1 MGLDTVASDIVICAL
16 LLCGAVC
23 IAALVG
29 DSDEPV

>member
-1 MGLDTVASDIVICAL
+1 MGWGSMASDIVICAL